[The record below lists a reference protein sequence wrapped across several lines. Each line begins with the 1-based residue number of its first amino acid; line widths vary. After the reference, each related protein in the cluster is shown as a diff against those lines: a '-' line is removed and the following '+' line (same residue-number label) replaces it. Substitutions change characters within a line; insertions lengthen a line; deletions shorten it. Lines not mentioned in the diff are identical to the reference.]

1 MTSTTTTSSSS
12 ALAAATIFLTRPLA
26 LSNALPQPT
35 LTRLQLFLHSALA
48 AHPPRLAF
56 TGTAALPPLPL
67 QLACVAFGI
76 RWADWMRALGGTAFD
91 LVLDPARVYVVKR
104 STGQVGV
111 VWAAPKA
118 ILAPKPAVGESNSD
132 SDSEPEEE
140 FESRPSSRSSTV
152 SDSAFSFTSHSSRS
166 SATSVSS
173 AKSSTAKP
181 ASVPA
186 PTKYLYQGG
195 VSTVLTGGVMLGGG
209 GGGSSA
215 PTPRTTAPAPAYTPP
230 HRQVRG
236 RTQTQPSPAWT
247 RKAPTPAPAVPVSG
261 SGSGSCSW
269 RRAVRV
275 AA

>member
-181 ASVPA
+181 TPASVPA

-209 GGGSSA
+209 GGA
-215 PTPRTTAPAPAYTPP
+215 PTPRTTAPAPAYAPP

-261 SGSGSCSW
+261 SGSGSGSW